1 MRLSIGLEQ
10 RQVQKQILAPRMI
23 QSMEILQLPLQALEE
38 RIEQEMNEN
47 PLLEV
52 NDKDSSLP
60 EEREERED
68 PDAPTS
74 EEKELVVDDKSTAD
88 DFERLE
94 SLDREVPD
102 YFDERPT
109 RSQAGLQEEGE
120 RKLDAMANV
129 ADRHVSLQQFLERQI
144 CELDLKPEV
153 QRLAMR
159 IITALDS
166 NGYLPNSLTDLLP
179 PGASEE
185 LIAQAEEALAVVQ
198 QLEPLGV
205 GARDLRECLLLQLQP
220 DMPHYEELRKLI
232 NDHLQDMGENRLPLV
247 QRKTGFNIEQ
257 INAAWEQL
265 RHLNPKPGAAFS
277 QSMVPTVTP
286 DVFVERQDD
295 GAYRVY
301 MEDGNVPQL
310 RISRY
315 YRQRLQSP
323 DATPEEKEFI
333 KRKINAAQWLIDS
346 INQRRNTLTRVAQ
359 SIVEHQKRFLDEGP
373 EFIEPLKMQ
382 QVADQV
388 GVHVTTVSRA
398 VDDKWMQTPRGIFPL
413 RGFFVGGTTS
423 ADGEE
428 VAWDAVRVKLQEI
441 IDHEDKTKPYS
452 DEDLVDKLAEHGLT
466 VARRT
471 VTKYRKKMGI
481 PSSRQRRDWSLV
493 DGKNGK

>member
-257 INAAWEQL
+257 INAAWEQ
-265 RHLNPKPGAAFS
+265 RRQNP
-277 QSMVPTVTP
+277 
-286 DVFVERQDD
+286 
-295 GAYRVY
+295 
-301 MEDGNVPQL
+301 L
-310 RISRY
+310 
-315 YRQRLQSP
+315 
-323 DATPEEKEFI
+323 
-333 KRKINAAQWLIDS
+333 
-346 INQRRNTLTRVAQ
+346 
-359 SIVEHQKRFLDEGP
+359 
-373 EFIEPLKMQ
+373 
-382 QVADQV
+382 
-388 GVHVTTVSRA
+388 
-398 VDDKWMQTPRGIFPL
+398 
-413 RGFFVGGTTS
+413 
-423 ADGEE
+423 
-428 VAWDAVRVKLQEI
+428 
-441 IDHEDKTKPYS
+441 
-452 DEDLVDKLAEHGLT
+452 
-466 VARRT
+466 
-471 VTKYRKKMGI
+471 
-481 PSSRQRRDWSLV
+481 
-493 DGKNGK
+493 